1 MDNSL
6 LDPGNPANPLILP
19 RYCSLQTMGMK
30 FTEIVNKK
38 KLNFMIDIK
47 KGGAVHVDAMQ
58 HYMVRNK

>member
-30 FTEIVNKK
+30 VGAANEKSTYA
-38 KLNFMIDIK
+38 LCLPLMIISNDHIL
-47 KGGAVHVDAMQ
+47 AENMQ
-58 HYMVRNK
+58 C

>member
-30 FTEIVNKK
+30 S
-38 KLNFMIDIK
+38 MIIFRQK
-47 KGGAVHVDAMQ
+47 ICNARG
-58 HYMVRNK
+58 R